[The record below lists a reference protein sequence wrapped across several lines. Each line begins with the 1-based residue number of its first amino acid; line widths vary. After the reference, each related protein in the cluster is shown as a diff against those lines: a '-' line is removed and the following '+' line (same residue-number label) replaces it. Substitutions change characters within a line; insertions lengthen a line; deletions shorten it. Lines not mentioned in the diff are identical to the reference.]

1 MFSRTLPLVPH
12 YESGHPFVFKD
23 FLDSI
28 VKLNPSRVFLILVIT
43 MDNVFNILITR
54 TVVTVQVV
62 SFTLFCYHCDFKVA
76 VIFNNVP
83 RSIFHK
89 LEIF

>member
-1 MFSRTLPLVPH
+1 MFGRTLLLVPDT
-12 YESGHPFVFKD
+12 ESGHPFVFKVS
-23 FLDSI
+23 LVSI

-43 MDNVFNILITR
+43 RDNVFNILITH

-62 SFTLFCYHCDFKVA
+62 SLTLLCYHRDFNVA

>member
-12 YESGHPFVFKD
+12 YESGHHFVFKD

-62 SFTLFCYHCDFKVA
+62 SLTLLCYHCDFKVA